1 MRKNMLKTIL
11 CILSIAMILC
21 TCACAGKEPPAA
33 QETVTAEAPAA
44 AAPEEKTTE
53 EAPVAAAPEDDAAE
67 VNVDLDLSVMSGTI
81 VYSQVYNMMYDPKPF
96 LNKVIKVAGYYTTFE
111 DTELGTVYHACMIP
125 DAAACCAQGLE
136 FVWAGDHAPE
146 EYPAETTD
154 ITVTGRLEMY
164 VENGASYLHLV
175 DADLKW

>member
-1 MRKNMLKTIL
+1 MKKDMLKTIL
-11 CILSIAMILC
+11 CILSLAMILC
-21 TCACAGKEPPAA
+21 ACACAGKEATAA
-33 QETVTAEAPAA
+33 QETATAEAPAVT
-44 AAPEEKTTE
+44 APEEKTTE
-53 EAPVAAAPEDDAAE
+53 GASAATVSEEKTEEAK
-67 VNVDLDLSVMSGTI
+67 VDLDLSVMSGTI

-111 DTELGTVYHACMIP
+111 DTALGTVYHACMIP

-136 FVWAGDHAPE
+136 FVWAGDHALE

>member
-1 MRKNMLKTIL
+1 MKKDTLRIIL

-21 TCACAGKEPPAA
+21 ACACADKEAPAV

-44 AAPEEKTTE
+44 AASEKKTAAEAPATTAPEEKTAWE
-53 EAPVAAAPEDDAAE
+53 K
-67 VNVDLDLSVMSGTI
+67 VDLDLSVMSGTI
-81 VYSQVYNMMYDPKPF
+81 VYSQVYNMMYDPQPF
-96 LNKVIKVAGYYTTFE
+96 LDKVIKVAGYYTTFE

-125 DAAACCAQGLE
+125 DAAACCTQGLE